1 MGKCKM
7 FKDAADFEKIV
18 GRLNLNDQPN
28 PAHREELRRQM
39 LGAFDEASGESSG
52 AGSEVHA
59 QSSTV
64 FISPLVKLAAAAVI
78 LIVAGISV
86 YQLTRP
92 ADSRIVAKDDE
103 IDGSKAVH
111 IGTPDLVPI
120 ELDVPRPMFVG
131 TPHDTRV
138 ANLEKQLGMPRPP
151 FLAPV
156 GTRNVA
162 EGKGVSSSTRRPV
175 IGDIGMITDGD
186 KEAAD
191 GGYVELDSL
200 TQHVTIDLGA
210 VHDIYAVV
218 VWHYH
223 KQARVYFDVVV
234 QVADDSDFVSNVRT
248 IFNNDI
254 DNSAGLGAGRDRH
267 YTETHEGRLI
277 NAKGIEGRYVRLY
290 SSGNS
295 SNDLNHY
302 VEAAV
307 YGIPVE

>member
-120 ELDVPRPMFVG
+120 ELDLPRPMFVG

-138 ANLEKQLGMPRPP
+138 ANLEKPLGMPWS
-151 FLAPV
+151 V
-156 GTRNVA
+156 KV
-162 EGKGVSSSTRRPV
+162 
-175 IGDIGMITDGD
+175 
-186 KEAAD
+186 
-191 GGYVELDSL
+191 
-200 TQHVTIDLGA
+200 
-210 VHDIYAVV
+210 
-218 VWHYH
+218 
-223 KQARVYFDVVV
+223 
-234 QVADDSDFVSNVRT
+234 
-248 IFNNDI
+248 
-254 DNSAGLGAGRDRH
+254 
-267 YTETHEGRLI
+267 
-277 NAKGIEGRYVRLY
+277 
-290 SSGNS
+290 
-295 SNDLNHY
+295 
-302 VEAAV
+302 
-307 YGIPVE
+307 